1 MRSWVFHPLI
11 FYPLAAL
18 LAALVVALSLQPQAW
33 PREAAPVA
41 SAEADGLALWG
52 DALGAPANDPSQH
65 INVVRDFFGR
75 THALRIAQMPDQ
87 APPQP
92 DYDGVRLLLSPETA
106 ATLEGRA
113 ATVEVSY
120 RPLPVNAAASLAMSI
135 RGGAPSPWVEHAAPP
150 QPATLRFE
158 LPATTGVT
166 ALGLRALSPQ
176 NDQAYGIEITR
187 IRITPR

>member
-11 FYPLAAL
+11 FYPLAAV

-41 SAEADGLALWG
+41 SMESDGLVLWG
-52 DALGAPANDPSQH
+52 DALGTPASDPSQH
-65 INVVRDFFGR
+65 FNVVRDFFGR
-75 THALRIAQMPDQ
+75 TQALRIAQIPDQ

-92 DYDGVRLLLSPETA
+92 DYNGVRILLSPGTA
-106 ATLEGRA
+106 EALEGRG

-120 RPLPVNAAASLAMSI
+120 RPLPVNAAASLAVSL
-135 RGGAPSPWVEHAAPP
+135 RGAAPSAWVEQTAPP
-150 QPATLRFE
+150 QAATLRFE
-158 LPATTGVT
+158 VPATVGVS

-176 NDQAYGIEITR
+176 NDQAYGIEITQV
-187 IRITPR
+187 RITPH